1 MRRFRF
7 MGRHLQGH
15 VVVWGLCWWA
25 FAFFLQNVAY
35 AQGECSTEV
44 KLLVLP
50 AQTQKVLTVLNAGKK
65 VRGQIYL
72 FDTDGLDL
80 LSRGVTIRLRTAAKN
95 DLTVKLRSAEP
106 ENTKPPAGA
115 PKSKCEIDM
124 IGNMALTSYSL
135 RKAWRKGPV
144 PETGD
149 ELLLALSA
157 DQVKL
162 LRSAVN
168 SIDWDRLNPQAD
180 IRATVWDAHPDTSI
194 EKISIELWEWTGGQ
208 ILEISGRTSQQNG
221 ALALRELRAIAAG
234 SGLTLMDSQEVKTT
248 LVLHALKAAP

>member
-1 MRRFRF
+1 MRRFPLIA
-7 MGRHLQGH
+7 RHLQAP
-15 VVVWGLCWWA
+15 VVVCGACWWA
-25 FAFFLQNVAY
+25 FTFLLHNVAY

-44 KLLVLP
+44 KLLVSP

-72 FDTDGLDL
+72 FDTEGLDL

-95 DLTVKLRSAEP
+95 DLTVKLRSAESD
-106 ENTKPPAGA
+106 NTMPPAGA
-115 PKSKCEIDM
+115 PASECEIDM

-135 RKAWRKGPV
+135 RKAWRTGSV

-149 ELLLALSA
+149 ELRSALSA
-157 DQVKL
+157 DQLKL
-162 LRSAVN
+162 FRSAVT
-168 SIDWDRLNPQAD
+168 SIDWDRLKAQAD

-208 ILEISGRTSQQNG
+208 ILELSTRTSRQNG
-221 ALALRELRAIAAG
+221 ALALSELRAIAARN
-234 SGLTLMDSQEVKTT
+234 GLTVMDKQEAKTT
-248 LVLHALKAAP
+248 LVLQALKAAP